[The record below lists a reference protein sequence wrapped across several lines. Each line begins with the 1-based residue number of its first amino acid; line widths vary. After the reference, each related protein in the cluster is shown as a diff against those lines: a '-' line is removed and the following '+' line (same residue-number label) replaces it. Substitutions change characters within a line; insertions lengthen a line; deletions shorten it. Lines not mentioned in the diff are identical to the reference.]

1 MQPIELIHSVERTN
15 VAKNV
20 QSQHLNDAVKAS
32 EDAAKHIQDEVVL
45 QKTSVTNTNKEEA
58 LDPDEKKKQL
68 LQKRKD
74 GKRDPNQKESGSPE
88 NPSSQ
93 SEDEDRG
100 AILDLEA

>member
-15 VAKNV
+15 IAKNV
-20 QSQHLNDAVKAS
+20 QNQHLNDTVKAS
-32 EDAAKHIQDEVVL
+32 EDAAKHIQDEVIL
-45 QKTSVTNTNKEEA
+45 QKTSVTDANKEED

-68 LQKRKD
+68 LQKRHD
-74 GKRDPNQKESGSPE
+74 GKKDPDKKGSGSPE
-88 NPSSQ
+88 NSSPQ